1 MFIRKQI
8 IKKDI
13 LEPKVNIYVYICI
26 LEKIIIMTKHQCLL
40 KIAAIFATF
49 DVIFNYVL
57 GSIFVMKFLE
67 TSEQILIITT
77 SFIFLYSLIFGSCL
91 SLIPRRELR
100 GKNRHEM
107 MKTQGGHT
115 VMLAYFIGL
124 CVVAEVVRQ
133 MRDKGGSIEKIKKAI
148 NLHIFGVSLVKFVAF
163 GNVLLQSRI
172 TSQFIYIK
180 LCLLWTICTVISL
193 LLIVCLLPSKKK
205 V

>member
-1 MFIRKQI
+1 
-8 IKKDI
+8 
-13 LEPKVNIYVYICI
+13 
-26 LEKIIIMTKHQCLL
+26 MTKHQCLL

-67 TSEQILIITT
+67 TSEQILIIIT
-77 SFIFLYSLIFGSCL
+77 SFIFLYSFIFGSCL

-124 CVVAEVVRQ
+124 CR
-133 MRDKGGSIEKIKKAI
+133 
-148 NLHIFGVSLVKFVAF
+148 
-163 GNVLLQSRI
+163 
-172 TSQFIYIK
+172 
-180 LCLLWTICTVISL
+180 C
-193 LLIVCLLPSKKK
+193 
-205 V
+205 